1 MTDKKS
7 KTVSKGKGHL
17 FTRGRGKTKNYYVQY
32 FLNGKEYRKA
42 LRDDDGN
49 AITSKP
55 VAQKAANKFLA
66 PYIAKDEVQR
76 REQAASALKTAQEK
90 AQELVHKQNVLKIE
104 NVWQAYLDAPQDDKP
119 NSGPGTMSNYKRH
132 WSKFVDW
139 LKKHYRNKIL

>member
-1 MTDKKS
+1 MPNKKS
-7 KTVSKGKGHL
+7 KQVSKGKGHL
-17 FTRGRGKTKNYYVQY
+17 FSRGRGKTKNYYVQY

-55 VAQKAANKFLA
+55 LAQKAADRLLA

-76 REQAASALKTAQEK
+76 REQAASALRTAQEK
-90 AQELVHKQNVLKIE
+90 VKGLEQEQNILKIE

-119 NSGPGTMSNYKRH
+119 NSGPGTMENYKRH
-132 WSKFVDW
+132 WK
-139 LKKHYRNKIL
+139 